1 MKRVI
6 AVFCLIVSLSVSAQE
21 LLSPVRS
28 DLIPP
33 SPSSAAMI
41 EAEMPRPSVLTGA
54 AAFSIP
60 LHTIEV
66 DGLAIPVTLQ
76 YQSNGVK
83 VFDQSA
89 PLGLG
94 WSLTPA
100 LRASRTIMGR
110 PDEEYEFKEVGDFLG
125 GMEPWYTAFQCM
137 ANSRALTL
145 DTDVLYD
152 SQHDIFTFAIPGKTI
167 TRVIDARSKPYK
179 FLGVDDDE
187 YLVQSDDE
195 LNEITVT
202 GPDGTVYI
210 FGAPYEYQTTD
221 DAMPQFRT
229 GWALNKINL
238 TSGRSIDLKWS
249 NNLGYGPR
257 MTYLGGAS
265 YIDNRDLYDFYG
277 YENTDDFRNSSVAS
291 GVLSYSLPDD
301 KMLLLESIS
310 YPGGKVQ
317 FTYKGTGGFF
327 LGSVIISNDDTE
339 LRKIDLTY
347 KQTGYAHWVLTEV
360 DTGND
365 SPYVFDYY
373 SVGNGVWNPHAQD
386 WWGYYNAIENSTLEP
401 RLCMHEQSPHRDES
415 ARVYTLY
422 IGEADRSINEEAMK
436 ADILKSVRYPT
447 GAVAEF
453 EYETHHFEKMRMENN
468 KNISPEYDVYLDHG
482 GGLRVKTVTM
492 RNGDADTSPQ
502 IIRYEYPLARVR
514 AVPSA
519 STFVNVSGAIMPKGL
534 WGSLSARYYCPVR
547 LVNVIPVSDYMRYDM
562 GETPLWYDHVTEIHD
577 EGKVEYHFRDMISL
591 PNSFYDRF
599 GIRMI
604 SNLSKVF
611 STGPQLVEKNIYK
624 GTAGNYEKVE
634 SERNTYRTYYYGA
647 ISSTHINREMIMM
660 GTNSGVEPDFDEGH
674 IMRGAGPYGTTPDI
688 LMDYH
693 GDNQFPYSAIGYGVE
708 RQTERLIATE
718 TVTYHNGD
726 SIVVRKQIS
735 YSPRSSIVAGTVE
748 SCGDDVRS
756 LSYVFAP
763 DAEGPV
769 AEGMAGSHIVN
780 VPLRASSSRGGAILR
795 SEAEYMPLGGAL
807 YRPRRIKTWY
817 EGLTDTIVS
826 PVYEYLG
833 HRLAGF
839 TDADGVS
846 SAYLWGYNG
855 NLPVVRIDGLD
866 FRQAQSVY
874 GSIASGGHAENH
886 EFTSSAGL
894 LYTKA
899 TYMPGVGI
907 TSLTQPTGV
916 VERYGYDADGRLIK
930 TSVDGLGTVS
940 TYAYRINHDGDNS
953 VTSYRWLD
961 SSGSDKHTT
970 AVYYDYR
977 GRQVE
982 SKDFSGGGTREIITL
997 SGRQSCSALSVF
1009 SEYDT
1014 MGRLSRTSVPSS
1026 SKPADAVSWTDMA
1039 YEPSPRG
1046 VKTAET
1052 RPGEEWKSG
1061 ARAATATRA
1070 VNTAVMPWSCPRF
1083 ELTSDG
1089 GVDYKGLWPAGVLTV
1104 TESIDE
1110 DGHAVYEA
1118 SDFEGRK
1125 LMRREGAGDDWLSTY
1140 YIYDSFGRLRR
1151 VLQPI
1156 LEVKSYDSDD
1166 ADLEDYSFEYRYDGA
1181 GRCIYDRIP
1190 GSVPTLRRYSAA
1202 GRLVAEH
1209 LPAMADGEWR
1219 VFFYDSTGRKVLEG
1233 IAPFT
1238 DASLESFVAGS
1249 HLVSFSPINTATL
1262 CLRHADGFPD
1272 EFQPV
1277 AASYYDDY
1285 GYLRLS
1291 GLDLGFKA
1299 VAGFAATR
1307 SADVWGL
1314 PTGSVDLGDD
1324 GEFRY
1329 EAYYYDGLGRMIQ
1342 SRSHAPEGDVIRSM
1356 RHDYT
1361 GAVEDERITVFRP
1374 DTTLTFAT
1382 HTEYDQGERPY
1393 RITYRFENDSVRV
1406 KHTHNDEGRLS
1417 RTDFGINL
1425 ARRYEYDIHGWPV
1438 RTETLLPFRQIVSP
1452 GDLQLG
1458 QRYYSDIVRRDTL
1471 PLIIR
1476 PPLEILSVNY
1486 TERMHYA
1493 DGAFPRYTGE
1503 MSGRTT
1509 TFGSRYDYRY
1519 DVHDRLIGADYTAA
1533 STDSVGED
1541 FSVSYTYDA
1550 IGRPLTL
1557 RRYGVLGIDGGE
1569 ESFGLLDG
1577 LSYSYVG
1584 ALPSSITRET
1594 EATEFYGRTG
1604 AVATEFDF
1612 NEAGLLTQDSG
1623 RSLINVN
1630 YNRNGLPIF
1639 TEVKPRRNMI
1649 VARSDIE
1656 ENTYSS
1662 TGKLIS
1668 TRHYRNNRNVK
1679 QLLDKKTLLAN
1690 FTFASGNNGVDT
1702 LMRVD
1707 FPGGYFDN
1715 AGVHWMLTDAI
1726 GSIEMVVDGKGRVEQ
1741 HTGYYP
1747 YGEPWREPAG
1757 QPYLFGGK
1765 ERRRFASLG
1774 DSDFHARFLTTS
1786 TALWQAPD
1794 VHAGNY
1800 PWLSPWV
1807 FCNANPIKYVDPTG
1821 MDTYVISPWGSVSER
1836 IKNDEYDSLIMLFGA
1851 SEKESPRLPSGTILE
1866 QKVEPI
1872 GDGKDCTYLTVNGD
1886 DNGTTLF
1893 QFLAD
1898 NSEVEYS
1905 QLKCTT
1911 DEISELNYIGT
1922 SRKNDNEQ
1930 AAGILIDNQLK
1941 KDGTIIREYVH
1952 SHPSGLL
1959 WPSAGDI
1966 AHVKGVKKEMN
1977 QSNIICKVY
1986 TTQTYEGVGNY
1997 MKFDERSLLMTPD
2010 FFRLNFKPMEK

>member
-1 MKRVI
+1 MKRFV
-6 AVFCLIVSLSVSAQE
+6 AVFCLIASLSLSAQE
-21 LLSPVRS
+21 LISPVRS

-33 SPSSAAMI
+33 SPKSAAII
-41 EAEMPRPSVLTGA
+41 EAQMPKPALLTGA
-54 AAFSIP
+54 ATFSLP
-60 LHTIEV
+60 VHTIET
-66 DGLAIPVTLQ
+66 DGYSLPITLQ
-76 YQSNGVK
+76 YHSNGVK

-94 WSLTPA
+94 WSLSPA
-100 LRASRTIMGR
+100 LRATRTVMGR
-110 PDEEYEFKEVGDFLG
+110 PDELYDFKAPGDFFG
-125 GMEPWYTAFQCM
+125 HNEPWFLAFQCM
-137 ANSRALTL
+137 VNSMGLAY
-145 DTDVLYD
+145 DTDKLYD

-167 TRVIDARSKPYK
+167 TRLYVADADQNR
-179 FLGVDDDE
+179 FLGVDDIE
-187 YLVQSDDE
+187 YLVEADNE
-195 LNEITVT
+195 LTEITIT
-202 GPDGTVYI
+202 GPDGTIYT
-210 FGAPYEYQTTD
+210 FGAPYEFQTS
-221 DAMPQFRT
+221 DAMNTPFRT
-229 GWALNKINL
+229 GWALNKITL
-238 TSGRSIDLKWS
+238 TSERTITLNWS
-249 NNLGYGPR
+249 DNLGHGPR
-257 MTYLGGAS
+257 MTYIGGAS

-277 YENTDDFRNSSVAS
+277 YPDISDLKNSSMAS

-301 KMLLLESIS
+301 KMLILDNIV
-310 YPGGKVQ
+310 YPGGKIE
-317 FTYKGTGGFF
+317 FDYRGGE
-327 LGSVIISNDDTE
+327 GSFISKIKISNDDKT
-339 LRKIDLTY
+339 LRTIDLEY
-347 KQTGYAHWVLTEV
+347 KLTGYAHWVLCGI
-360 DTGND
+360 DTGEG
-365 SPYVFDYY
+365 SPYEFDYY
-373 SVGNGVWNPHAQD
+373 SYGTGVWNPHAQD
-386 WWGYYNAIENSTLEP
+386 WWGYYNAVENNSLEP
-401 RLCMHEQSPHRDES
+401 HLRLHECSPHRPDS
-415 ARVYTLY
+415 VRTYLTD

-436 ADILKSVRYPT
+436 ADILKSIRYPT
-447 GAVAEF
+447 GASVEF
-453 EYETHHFEKMRMENN
+453 EYETHRFEKMRMENN
-468 KNISPEYDVYLDHG
+468 RNVQPEYDPYLERG
-482 GGLRVKTVTM
+482 GGLRVKTIKM
-492 RNGDADTSPQ
+492 RNGDDDTFPQ
-502 IIRYEYPLARVR
+502 IIRYEYPLAQVR

-519 STFVNVSGAIMPKGL
+519 STFVNVSGAAMPMGK
-534 WGSLSARYYCPVR
+534 WNPLSGRSYCSVR

-562 GETPLWYDHVTEIHD
+562 GETPIWYDRVTEIHA
-577 EGKVEYHFRDMISL
+577 EGKTEYCFKDIVTR

-599 GIRMI
+599 GIRVI
-604 SNLSKVF
+604 NSLNKVF
-611 STGPQLVEKNIYK
+611 STGPQLVQKTDFK
-624 GTAGNYEKVE
+624 GSPGAYEKV
-634 SERNTYRTYYYGA
+634 SAERSYYKLDYYGA
-647 ISSTHINREMIMM
+647 ISSTHINREMIMI
-660 GTNSGVEPDFDEGH
+660 GTTSKVQPDFDEGH
-674 IMRGAGPYGTTPDI
+674 IMRGAGPYGETPDI
-688 LMDYH
+688 HHDHY
-693 GDNQFPYSAIGYGVE
+693 GDNQFPYSFIVYAVT
-708 RQTERLIATE
+708 RQTEVLEATE
-718 TVTYHNGD
+718 SVLYHDGD
-726 SIVVRKQIS
+726 SMVIRKEFSYKPMSTIVDGITEVCGSERRMINYTFASKATSGIS
-735 YSPRSSIVAGTVE
+735 S
-748 SCGDDVRS
+748 
-756 LSYVFAP
+756 
-763 DAEGPV
+763 
-769 AEGMAGSHIVN
+769 GMAEKHVIN
-780 VPLRASSSRGGAILR
+780 VPLHARSTRDGATVC
-795 SEAEYMPLGGAL
+795 SEAAYIALGDRL
-807 YRPRRIKTWY
+807 FRPRYIKTWY
-817 EGLTDTIVS
+817 EGAADTIVS
-826 PVYEYLG
+826 PVYEYHG

-846 SAYLWGYNG
+846 SAYIWGYKG
-855 NLPVVRIDGLD
+855 NLPVFRIDGID
-866 FRQAQSVY
+866 FETAK
-874 GSIASGGHAENH
+874 SIHGYLATGGNAELYN
-886 EFTSSAGL
+886 FGSSAGR

-899 TYMPGVGI
+899 MYAPGVGVI
-907 TSLTQPTGV
+907 SLTQPTGV
-916 VERYGYDADGRLIK
+916 VERYEYDADGRLIK

-1026 SKPADAVSWTDMA
+1026 SKPADAASWTDMA

-1262 CLRHADGFPD
+1262 CFRHADGFPD

-1374 DTTLTFAT
+1374 DTALTFAT

-1438 RTETLLPFRQIVSP
+1438 RTETFLPFRQIVSP

-1519 DVHDRLIGADYTAA
+1519 DVHDRLIGADYTAV

-1541 FSVSYTYDA
+1541 FSTSYTYDA

-1584 ALPSSITRET
+1584 ALPSSITCET

-1639 TEVKPRRNMI
+1639 TEVKPRRTMI

-1715 AGVHWMLTDAI
+1715 AGVHWMLADAI

-1786 TALWQAPD
+1786 TGLWQAPD

-1821 MDTYVISPWGSVSER
+1821 KDIFEMDRMGNVIER
-1836 IKNDEYDSLIMLFGA
+1836 IKTEDYDMLRIVT
-1851 SEKESPRLPSGTILE
+1851 EDLTYKESAQMPSGTIQE
-1866 QKVEPI
+1866 QWN
-1872 GDGKDCTYLTVNGD
+1872 DGSEVNNDYMRIIGD
-1886 DNGTTLF
+1886 DNGKEIF

-1898 NSEVEYS
+1898 NTDVEYS
-1905 QLKCTT
+1905 HVQSGEDPDQSFNYVSTSHLVDGDCSGANIIDSLLKKGIT
-1911 DEISELNYIGT
+1911 IRSHIHNHPNLNPA
-1922 SRKNDNEQ
+1922 SPADFK
-1930 AAGILIDNQLK
+1930 LIDKVESKYSKSNVVSFSIYYRGGFY
-1941 KDGTIIREYVH
+1941 DEYY
-1952 SHPSGLL
+1952 
-1959 WPSAGDI
+1959 
-1966 AHVKGVKKEMN
+1966 
-1977 QSNIICKVY
+1977 KV
-1986 TTQTYEGVGNY
+1986 NY
-1997 MKFDERSLLMTPD
+1997 DYK
-2010 FFRLNFKPMEK
+2010 